1 MLGGRK
7 VEGSACLVLHVLEE
21 AADWGSQYEVRLI
34 RYCGRTKGSEMDDMS
49 GLVLVIQCLRLRR
62 VPMTEIN
69 SMNAR
74 YSFAYAPEIS
84 L

>member
-1 MLGGRK
+1 MREVHALYFMFLKRPPTG
-7 VEGSACLVLHVLEE
+7 E
-21 AADWGSQYEVRLI
+21 SQYEVRMV
-34 RYCGRTKGSEMDDMS
+34 RYCGRTKGSEMDDMG

-62 VPMTEIN
+62 VPMAEIN

-74 YSFAYAPEIS
+74 YSFAYAPEIG